1 MWFGQISALLLEA
14 QASYF
19 LFLISAL
26 IGSIMGMALY
36 FLGLVGFVAP

>member
-19 LFLISAL
+19 LFLTSVL
-26 IGSIMGMALY
+26 IGSIMGLALY
-36 FLGLVGFVAP
+36 FLGLVGFIVP